1 MGKTYTNLSAS
12 ISDVFESIVS
22 TVESN
27 LSTESSV
34 AVSTI
39 NYHCETWVE
48 LQNRLIAE
56 SENPNTS
63 GLRFPL
69 VALIRNFDKDYK
81 GNDGRF
87 DSKLTLIIVT
97 RSTAT
102 MLSEDR
108 VTTNFIPT
116 LRPIEEELFS
126 VIRTSPYFSGY
137 MSVRP
142 PHTSYESYN
151 LGLTDAKSYKLP
163 EHLDGII
170 IDNLQLKFNPTL
182 VDLYRQGPI
191 KTLSYINNVSQI
203 TIQYVSGVFRIGLSE
218 AQYTGLGT
226 PTYTIS
232 TSHNSDYSTI
242 TVGGSKVVNVAGY
255 TGEYYGS
262 IQSNDGYTTAILY
275 FFYKVVNGVV
285 TKYTSFVEFRL
296 QNFTLTGFAT
306 PYYPFEILT
315 QTTVNKAILSNVILK
330 TGVGIEPE
338 VLETLETVNYTPSTA
353 NTTAIAYAESLPL
366 LTDYRYI
373 QMTVSLDTANN
384 TTTDQVS
391 TAYFKLT

>member
-1 MGKTYTNLSAS
+1 MAKTYTNLSVS

-34 AVSTI
+34 SVSTI

-81 GNDGRF
+81 GNDSRF

-108 VTTNFIPT
+108 VTTNFIPV
-116 LRPIEEELFS
+116 LRPIEEELFA

-137 MSVRP
+137 MSARP

-151 LGLTDAKSYKLP
+151 LGSTDAKSYKLP
-163 EHLDGII
+163 EYLDGII
-170 IDNLQLKFNPTL
+170 IDNLQLKFNPTM
-182 VDLYRQGPI
+182 VDMYRLGP
-191 KTLSYINNVSQI
+191 TVSRTYINNVAELTGQVIGS
-203 TIQYVSGVFRIGLSE
+203 TFRIALVD
-218 AQYTGLGT
+218 AQYLGDTQPDAITYQIYT
-226 PTYTIS
+226 PHDDKTL
-232 TSHNSDYSTI
+232 NI
-242 TVGGSKVVNVAGY
+242 TVGGSSQLDITGY
-255 TGEYYGS
+255 TGEYVGY
-262 IQSNDGYTTAILY
+262 IQCDDYFTVSKLY
-275 FFYKVVNGVV
+275 FYYKIVNGVV
-285 TKYTSFVEFRL
+285 TKYTSSNKFRL
-296 QNFTLTGFAT
+296 QNQVTTGYT
-306 PYYPFEILT
+306 VPYYPFDIVT
-315 QTTVNKAILSNVILK
+315 RSIFSHDVINKRLIQLQFHE
-330 TGVGIEPE
+330 TFT
-338 VLETLETVNYTPSTA
+338 TLETEFYTPSTDD
-353 NTTAIAYAESLPL
+353 TTETTYTEALDKP
-366 LTDYRYI
+366 TDKRGIQCNLYI
-373 QMTVSLDTANN
+373 DTALN
-384 TTTDQVS
+384 TVTEMPS
-391 TAYFKLT
+391 ISYYNLT

>member
-108 VTTNFIPT
+108 ITTNFIPV

-151 LGLTDAKSYKLP
+151 LGLTDAKTYKLP
-163 EHLDGII
+163 EYLDGII

-182 VDLYRQGPI
+182 VDLYRQGP
-191 KTLSYINNVSQI
+191 TVSRTYINNVAELTGQVVGS
-203 TIQYVSGVFRIGLSE
+203 TFRIGLVD
-218 AQYTGLGT
+218 AQYLGDTQPDAITYQIYT
-226 PTYTIS
+226 PHDDKTA
-232 TSHNSDYSTI
+232 NI
-242 TVGGSKVVNVAGY
+242 TVGGSSNLDIAGY
-255 TGEYYGS
+255 TGEFVGY
-262 IQSNDGYTTAILY
+262 IQCDDDFTVSKLY
-275 FFYKVVNGVV
+275 FYYKIVSGVV
-285 TKYTSFVEFRL
+285 AKYTSSNKFRL
-296 QNFTLTGFAT
+296 QNQVTTGYT
-306 PYYPFEILT
+306 VPYYPFDIVTRSIFSHEVI
-315 QTTVNKAILSNVILK
+315 NKRLIQLQVDE
-330 TGVGIEPE
+330 TFT
-338 VLETLETVNYTPSTA
+338 TLETELYTPSTDD
-353 NTTAIAYAESLPL
+353 TTATTYTEALDKPTDKRGIQCNLYIDTSL
-366 LTDYRYI
+366 
-373 QMTVSLDTANN
+373 N
-384 TTTDQVS
+384 TTTQLPS
-391 TAYFKLT
+391 ISYYNLT